1 MKLEGEYIF
10 NGTRE
15 EVWDLVR
22 DPEVLAT
29 ALPGTQD
36 LQKISDIEYAGKMN
50 IRVGPVS
57 GVFSGKVLVS
67 NEVPPESY
75 TLSVEGRGAAG
86 HGQGAG
92 DVQLIDQGD
101 GTTLMKYSG
110 ELQVGGKM
118 ASVGQRLLDS
128 VSRSIT
134 RQGLETLNK
143 ALQAK
148 GQAKTEGREVEY
160 TPPSE
165 AQFAASVV
173 KDMASEVFSP
183 EHQAVWTAVA
193 IAIVSLMIGFWL
205 GKSSQRG

>member
-1 MKLEGEYIF
+1 MKLQGEYIF

-15 EVWDLVR
+15 EVWNLVR

-36 LQKISDIEYAGKMN
+36 LQKISDTEYAGKMN

-57 GVFSGKVLVS
+57 GVFSGKVIVS
-67 NEVPPESY
+67 DEVPPESY
-75 TLSVEGRGAAG
+75 TLAVEGRGAAG
-86 HGQGAG
+86 HGKGSGQ
-92 DVQLIDQGD
+92 VQLIDRGD

-110 ELQVGGKM
+110 DLQVGGKM

-128 VSRSIT
+128 VSRSMT
-134 RQGLETLNK
+134 RQGLETLNN

-148 GQAKTEGREVEY
+148 SQAQAEGRTVEY

-183 EHQAVWTAVA
+183 QYQAVWTAVA
-193 IAIVSLMIGFWL
+193 VAIVSLMIGFWL
-205 GKSSQRG
+205 GKSSRR

>member
-1 MKLEGEYIF
+1 MKLAGEYIF

-15 EVWDLVR
+15 EVWNLVR

-36 LQKISDIEYAGKMN
+36 LQKISDTEYAGKMN

-57 GVFSGKVLVS
+57 GVFSGKVIVS
-67 NEVPPESY
+67 DEAPPESY
-75 TLSVEGRGAAG
+75 SLAVEGRGAAG
-86 HGQGAG
+86 HGKGSGQ
-92 DVQLIDQGD
+92 VQLIDRGD

-110 ELQVGGKM
+110 DLQVGGKM

-128 VSRSIT
+128 VSRSMT

-148 GQAKTEGREVEY
+148 SQAQTEGRAVEY

-173 KDMASEVFSP
+173 RDMASEVFSP
-183 EHQAVWTAVA
+183 QYQTVWTTIAV
-193 IAIVSLMIGFWL
+193 AIVSLMIGFWL
-205 GKSSQRG
+205 GKSSRR

>member
-1 MKLEGEYIF
+1 MKLQGEYIF

-15 EVWDLVR
+15 EVWNLVR

-36 LQKISDIEYAGKMN
+36 LQKISDTEYAGKMN

-57 GVFSGKVLVS
+57 GVFSGKVIVS
-67 NEVPPESY
+67 DEVPPESY
-75 TLSVEGRGAAG
+75 TLAVEGRGAAG
-86 HGQGAG
+86 HGKGSGQ
-92 DVQLIDQGD
+92 VQLIDQGD

-110 ELQVGGKM
+110 DLQVGGKI

-128 VSRSIT
+128 VSRSMT
-134 RQGLETLNK
+134 RQGLETLNN

-148 GQAKTEGREVEY
+148 SQAQAEGRAVEY

-183 EHQAVWTAVA
+183 QYQGVWTTIAVA
-193 IAIVSLMIGFWL
+193 IASLMIGFWL
-205 GKSSQRG
+205 GKSSRR